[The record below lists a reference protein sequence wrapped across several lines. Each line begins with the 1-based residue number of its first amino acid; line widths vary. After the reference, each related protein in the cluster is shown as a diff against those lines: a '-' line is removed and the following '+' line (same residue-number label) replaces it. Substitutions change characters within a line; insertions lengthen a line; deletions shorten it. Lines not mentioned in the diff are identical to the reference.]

1 MSRILQ
7 IVIACALVLPG
18 AVACAQDDDPS
29 LGDLA
34 RAARKSKSA
43 EPQKPEQKVIDNDNF
58 DSVLSDADI
67 ARVSRQPVF
76 SIDPSGKTFRMTSP
90 DGVCSLSF
98 DAKATSL
105 ISTPYVATDLPQDEL
120 LKLEGPAA
128 IHDDILEVSVHNG
141 TGWEL
146 KEIVVGITLLQ
157 PSVGA
162 ELHPANLI
170 PAGQIE
176 PIAKQPD
183 LTVLYHMKGV
193 ALPDSVATYR
203 VSLGEGFADTKDWHW
218 AIVSA
223 RGVPPASTVPIQ
235 SSTISAEGPVNIPS
249 SEMVQQP
256 GTAQTPSGNPATPSP
271 SAVAPQPQ

>member
-1 MSRILQ
+1 MSRIIQ
-7 IVIACALVLPG
+7 IVIACALVLLG
-18 AVACAQDDDPS
+18 AIASAQDDDPS

-34 RAARKSKSA
+34 RAARKSKA
-43 EPQKPEQKVIDNDNF
+43 ADPQKPEEKVIDNDNF
-58 DSVLSDADI
+58 DSVLNHAEI
-67 ARVSRQPVF
+67 ARASAQPVF

-128 IHDDILEVSVHNG
+128 IHDDILEVSIHNG
-141 TGWEL
+141 TAWEL
-146 KEIVVGITLLQ
+146 KEIVVGITVLQ
-157 PSVGA
+157 PSAAA
-162 ELHPANLI
+162 EVRPANLT
-170 PAGQIE
+170 PAGE
-176 PIAKQPD
+176 LDAIAKQPD

-203 VSLGEGFADTKDWHW
+203 ASLGESFADTKDWHW

-223 RGVPPASTVPIQ
+223 RGVPPASTVPTQ

-256 GTAQTPSGNPATPSP
+256 GTAQTPSSPAIPATN
-271 SAVAPQPQ
+271 AVAPQPQ

>member
-1 MSRILQ
+1 MSRIIQ
-7 IVIACALVLPG
+7 IVIACALVLPS
-18 AVACAQDDDPS
+18 AVASAQDDDPS

-43 EPQKPEQKVIDNDNF
+43 DPQKPEAKVIDNDNF
-58 DSVLSDADI
+58 DSVLNHAEI
-67 ARVSRQPVF
+67 ARVSGQPVF

-146 KEIVVGITLLQ
+146 KEIVVGVTALQ
-157 PSVGA
+157 PSAVA
-162 ELHPANLI
+162 EVRPAYLS
-170 PAGQIE
+170 PAGELE
-176 PIAKQPD
+176 PLAKQPD

-203 VSLGEGFADTKDWHW
+203 ASLGESVADTKEWHW

-223 RGVPPASTVPIQ
+223 RGVPPASTVTTQ

-256 GTAQTPSGNPATPSP
+256 GTAQTPSSNPAIPATN
-271 SAVAPQPQ
+271 AVPPQRQ